1 MKAMF
6 ALAVSIL
13 FHLSLVIPVPG
24 QEQLDPAGDKAE
36 APVPVEVEG
45 AEAAGKGAGEEAGT
59 PEKIRKRVFGK
70 SDEASFRGKVVVI
83 KVGEKDLVNKQA
95 FKFWRRVIKRVNDD
109 NARAVVFDIDTPG
122 GLAFDTA
129 ELIMVDMQKI
139 KVPSYAFVNQKAL
152 SAGALVAAGT
162 DSIYMHPVSTIG
174 AAAIVSG
181 GGAEIPKI
189 MRAKIESAFNAFVRA
204 VSKSKGRNPDVI
216 RAMMITDEY
225 YDFGEIQV
233 EEGELLSLTADE
245 AVMDFEGKPLLAK
258 GIVSSIEELLEQE
271 GLGNVEVIAA
281 EPSGMEKLAYWV
293 AALSG
298 VLILV
303 GIGGA
308 YLEMKTPGFGIGG
321 GISLLAFSLF
331 FFGNYAAG
339 NMAGYGLMLIFVLGV
354 VLVAVELF
362 VLPGMMIPGVIG
374 GVLILGTLFL
384 AMVDGFAFE
393 DNDALGWDAEGA
405 LDFISRPALNLSIG
419 LLGATLLMMLM
430 MRYLPNV
437 PLFNRMVMGAALAKG
452 DAAREDSISGGAG
465 EHIGVRGVTTTD
477 LRPAGKGNFNG
488 KILDVTAASGF
499 IGADKQVVVVSED
512 GLRILVEE
520 E

>member
-1 MKAMF
+1 
-6 ALAVSIL
+6 
-13 FHLSLVIPVPG
+13 
-24 QEQLDPAGDKAE
+24 
-36 APVPVEVEG
+36 
-45 AEAAGKGAGEEAGT
+45 
-59 PEKIRKRVFGK
+59 
-70 SDEASFRGKVVVI
+70 
-83 KVGEKDLVNKQA
+83 
-95 FKFWRRVIKRVNDD
+95 
-109 NARAVVFDIDTPG
+109 
-122 GLAFDTA
+122 
-129 ELIMVDMQKI
+129 
-139 KVPSYAFVNQKAL
+139 
-152 SAGALVAAGT
+152 
-162 DSIYMHPVSTIG
+162 
-174 AAAIVSG
+174 
-181 GGAEIPKI
+181 
-189 MRAKIESAFNAFVRA
+189 
-204 VSKSKGRNPDVI
+204 
-216 RAMMITDEY
+216 
-225 YDFGEIQV
+225 
-233 EEGELLSLTADE
+233 
-245 AVMDFEGKPLLAK
+245 
-258 GIVSSIEELLEQE
+258 
-271 GLGNVEVIAA
+271 
-281 EPSGMEKLAYWV
+281 
-293 AALSG
+293 
-298 VLILV
+298 
-303 GIGGA
+303 
-308 YLEMKTPGFGIGG
+308 
-321 GISLLAFSLF
+321 
-331 FFGNYAAG
+331 
-339 NMAGYGLMLIFVLGV
+339 MLIFVLGV

>member
-1 MKAMF
+1 M
-6 ALAVSIL
+6 
-13 FHLSLVIPVPG
+13 
-24 QEQLDPAGDKAE
+24 
-36 APVPVEVEG
+36 
-45 AEAAGKGAGEEAGT
+45 
-59 PEKIRKRVFGK
+59 
-70 SDEASFRGKVVVI
+70 
-83 KVGEKDLVNKQA
+83 
-95 FKFWRRVIKRVNDD
+95 IKRVNDD

-258 GIVSSIEELLEQE
+258 GIVGSIEELS
-271 GLGNVEVIAA
+271 GTRGAWRNVEVIAA
-281 EPSGMEKLAYWV
+281 EPSGMERLAYWA

-298 VLILV
+298 V
-303 GIGGA
+303 
-308 YLEMKTPGFGIGG
+308 
-321 GISLLAFSLF
+321 S
-331 FFGNYAAG
+331 
-339 NMAGYGLMLIFVLGV
+339 
-354 VLVAVELF
+354 
-362 VLPGMMIPGVIG
+362 
-374 GVLILGTLFL
+374 
-384 AMVDGFAFE
+384 
-393 DNDALGWDAEGA
+393 
-405 LDFISRPALNLSIG
+405 
-419 LLGATLLMMLM
+419 
-430 MRYLPNV
+430 
-437 PLFNRMVMGAALAKG
+437 
-452 DAAREDSISGGAG
+452 
-465 EHIGVRGVTTTD
+465 
-477 LRPAGKGNFNG
+477 
-488 KILDVTAASGF
+488 
-499 IGADKQVVVVSED
+499 
-512 GLRILVEE
+512 
-520 E
+520 